1 MLERKGL
8 GGDPA
13 LSFLSAEWQAACWT
27 HAWQMAFQRF
37 FRSHL
42 GWVQLLQTTLL
53 TKPEGLLP
61 GRREVK
67 QILQCFSGTT
77 YLKKKKKKKSPG
89 WQTEVAYSL
98 LHRLLLVQLEIRAT
112 ISCSYY
118 VWTNTQ
124 SSPPGLPK
132 EKRDNQTLGKKEQLP
147 LIWCLPIS

>member
-1 MLERKGL
+1 MLGRKGL

-67 QILQCFSGTT
+67 QILPCFSGTT
-77 YLKKKKKKKSPG
+77 YLKKTTRLTNGGCFRLTIPSFVGPARNQGNNILQLPCLNK
-89 WQTEVAYSL
+89 QTEL
-98 LHRLLLVQLEIRAT
+98 T
-112 ISCSYY
+112 
-118 VWTNTQ
+118 
-124 SSPPGLPK
+124 PGLPK
-132 EKRDNQTLGKKEQLP
+132 ERRDNRTLGKKNSFHLFDAY
-147 LIWCLPIS
+147 LYLR